1 MPTIHYISRYARRVE
16 CRYRRVGSE
25 SRAIKVD
32 KAAAE
37 NYLFLILCQRS
48 ETERYLFI
56 CAVGGDDICV
66 ELGRACRYD
75 LADIRDVQN
84 IAEREGALTVAAI
97 EEGEHAP
104 IDEVAA
110 IALCCVFAGDI
121 AVSAEYALAGGCLLT
136 RRAVSGLYSIYGAA
150 AGELFGCCLT
160 ARGGDVGDSSEY
172 FVRGCCAVCR
182 LCSADIA
189 GVLTGE
195 CELCKTERIGA
206 VGRGLS

>member
-1 MPTIHYISRYARRVE
+1 MPISP
-16 CRYRRVGSE
+16 CGSE

-37 NYLFLILCQRS
+37 NYLLLIIGQRC

-66 ELGRACRYD
+66 KFCSTGRYD
-75 LADIRDVQN
+75 LADTRNVEQIS
-84 IAEREGALTVAAI
+84 ERKAALAVSVI
-97 EEGEHAP
+97 EEGKHAP

-136 RRAVSGLYSIYGAA
+136 RRAVAGLYSIYRAA